1 MRFCSENWKLVILC
15 NIFVLWNVLNEKSRM
30 DKFLG
35 KFCSIYSSQKKFNGL
50 CNFKETLPNA
60 HGFLVRREQTKISKH
75 TVVFKV
81 EGTAVGF
88 MSVCTDVNVDL
99 LNECFELGPFHGLH
113 KQHADDELEAPRTP
127 SPPVQATPRL
137 GINFLK
143 FILFIHFSFEKLCS
157 CLHYYG

>member
-1 MRFCSENWKLVILC
+1 MLFS
-15 NIFVLWNVLNEKSRM
+15 
-30 DKFLG
+30 
-35 KFCSIYSSQKKFNGL
+35 KKFNGL

-60 HGFLVRREQTKISKH
+60 HGYLVRREQTKISKH
-75 TVVFKV
+75 TLVFKV

-137 GINFLK
+137 GINF
-143 FILFIHFSFEKLCS
+143 
-157 CLHYYG
+157 

>member
-1 MRFCSENWKLVILC
+1 MLVL
-15 NIFVLWNVLNEKSRM
+15 
-30 DKFLG
+30 
-35 KFCSIYSSQKKFNGL
+35 
-50 CNFKETLPNA
+50 
-60 HGFLVRREQTKISKH
+60 
-75 TVVFKV
+75 KV

-137 GINFLK
+137 GILNSVLSRCFPLK
-143 FILFIHFSFEKLCS
+143 SYIFVAVSTVTNKCN
-157 CLHYYG
+157 